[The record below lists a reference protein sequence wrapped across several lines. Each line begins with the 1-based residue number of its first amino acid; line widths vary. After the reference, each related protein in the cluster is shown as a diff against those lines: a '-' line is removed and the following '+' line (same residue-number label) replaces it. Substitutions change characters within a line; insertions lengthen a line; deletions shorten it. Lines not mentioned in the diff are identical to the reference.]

1 MAAINAWTFN
11 PYLLAI
17 RLGVSPA
24 FTMWVRG
31 AVAAAAIARLGT
43 AGLGELPAVAE
54 PVGADDTALAGGET
68 RTATKGTAAGELVS
82 ACKRLV

>member
-1 MAAINAWTFN
+1 LAAISASTFN

-31 AVAAAAIARLGT
+31 AVAAAAIARLAT
-43 AGLGELPAVAE
+43 AGLGEVPAAE
-54 PVGADDTALAGGET
+54 PVGADDTDAAGGET
-68 RTATKGTAAGELVS
+68 RTATRGTAAGELVS